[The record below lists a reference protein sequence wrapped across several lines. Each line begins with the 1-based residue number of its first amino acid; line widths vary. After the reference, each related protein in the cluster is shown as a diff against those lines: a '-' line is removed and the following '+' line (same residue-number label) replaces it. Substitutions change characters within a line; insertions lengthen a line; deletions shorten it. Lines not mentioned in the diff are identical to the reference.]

1 MTRRGHTSSG
11 LQTAPSG
18 VSEPDNFAAAGPN
31 WTTTPASRAWAS
43 CRTLTRLEGRAE
55 RLSRMI
61 TRPSKQEVGG
71 VPHWSTKAASSL
83 RQFGRGPGGASP
95 LRPDCAA
102 CCGTRLDRPSRA
114 FRRPR
119 PRTEGGLMRGTFRI
133 AHARYVVLAL
143 LFGMMIAAALLSP
156 VGSASTKAVPSNT
169 VLPAITGTAAVGQTV
184 STSDGTW
191 TGSPTSFTYEGLR
204 CPSSGGSAAGSD
216 RASIVV
222 STNNYAVA
230 TGDVGFT
237 LRSRVTAVNSDGQ
250 AKAVSNATAV
260 VVAQAGPPNT
270 APPTISGTPTVGST
284 LKANPGTW
292 PGSSIT
298 FAYQWRQCDASG
310 ANSNTITGATGNTYV
325 IASGDVGHTIRVA
338 VTGTDA
344 TGPNTVTSAPTATV
358 TTAPAPPTTG
368 CPADKSTTPINVSQV
383 SPPARLL
390 IDKQESRPNVI
401 TGNTQTIVL
410 RFHVSACSGRSIVGA
425 LVYQTATPYQQFSP
439 SEAPTGA
446 DGWATLTLRRL
457 RHFPA
462 SEQQGLLVVFV
473 RARKT
478 GEDLLGGISS
488 RRLVSFRVNLRA

>member
-191 TGSPTSFTYEGLR
+191 TGSPTSFTYEWLR
-204 CPSSGGSAAGSD
+204 CPSSGGLADGSD
-216 RASIVV
+216 CASIGV

-250 AKAVSNATAV
+250 AKAVSNPTAV

-270 APPTISGTPTVGST
+270 GPPTISGTATVGST
-284 LKANPGTW
+284 LTANPGTW
-292 PGSSIT
+292 TGSSIT
-298 FAYQWRQCDASG
+298 FTYQWRQCDAAG
-310 ANSNTITGATGNTYV
+310 ANCTSITGATNNTYV
-325 IASGDVGHTIRVA
+325 VASGDVGHTIRVA
-338 VTGTDA
+338 A
-344 TGPNTVTSAPTATV
+344 TGPDTVTSAQTATV
-358 TTAPAPPTTG
+358 TTTPAPPATG
-368 CPADKSTTPINVSQV
+368 CPADKSTTPINVSEV

-390 IDKQESRPNVI
+390 IDKQESTPNVI
-401 TGNTQTIVL
+401 RRNTQSIVP

-425 LVYQTATPYQQFSP
+425 LVYQTATPYQQFSA
-439 SEAPTGA
+439 SESATGA

-457 RHFPA
+457 NRFPA
-462 SEQQGLLVVFV
+462 SSAQQLLVVFA
-473 RARKT
+473 RARKS
-478 GEDLLGGISS
+478 GEDLLGGIST
-488 RRLVSFRVNLRA
+488 RRLVSFRVN